1 MEKHTA
7 YCVSLGPGDPDLLT
21 LKALRVL
28 KSSDRI
34 FCPGTSGGSRAGDL
48 LLVHGIPEDRIEL
61 FAVPMKEDRGEALET
76 YLRVA
81 SDVVTLAKR
90 GQKVSFVAE
99 GDGGFYS
106 SQHYIADFLQGTGE
120 VEVYFVPG
128 VPAFIA
134 AGARAGLHVAKGDEG
149 LLVLPLVQSPDEIE
163 AALSRRRTV
172 VLMKPSRSEEVI
184 KTVLRGEKMREVHYL
199 ENVGVQGREFV
210 SDDLPTILS
219 RPFPYFSILILK

>member
-7 YCVSLGPGDPDLLT
+7 YCVSLGPGDPGLLT
-21 LKALRVL
+21 LKALSVL
-28 KSSDRI
+28 KSSDRV

-48 LLVHGIPEDRIEL
+48 LLVHGIPEERLTL
-61 FAVPMKEDRGEALET
+61 FAVPMKEDRSEAT
-76 YLRVA
+76 RVYLQVA
-81 SDVVTLAKR
+81 EEIEELAKR

-106 SQHYIADFLQGTGE
+106 SQHYIADFLQDKGE
-120 VEVYFVPG
+120 VNVSFVPG

-163 AALSRRRTV
+163 EGLSQKRTV
-172 VLMKPSRSEEVI
+172 VLMKPSRSEGAI
-184 KTVLRGEKMREVHYL
+184 KEVLRKGEIREVHYL
-199 ENVGVQGREFV
+199 ENVGVAGREFL